1 MAGGIETV
9 SKMDKKQV
17 LFLRFEDLA
26 RSPVLVAKMVHGFL
40 GIPFTEEQERVVQ
53 NISLRQR
60 FDTRID
66 ASEMLQDA
74 SNWPKEVCAPFVHA
88 PFRSWTT

>member
-1 MAGGIETV
+1 M

-26 RSPVLVAKMVHGFL
+26 RSPILVAKMVYGFL
-40 GIPFTEEQERVVQ
+40 GIPFTEEQRRAVQ
-53 NISLRQR
+53 NITQRQR
-60 FDTRID
+60 FDKSID

-74 SNWPKEVCAPFVHA
+74 GNWPKEVVEACASIV
-88 PFRSWTT
+88 TYGYL